1 MGDEITE
8 DADLTLY
15 AQWEKKS
22 SGGGSG
28 SGSGGG
34 SGYYYTTYTITVEA
48 AEHGTVT
55 ASHKRAEKGDRITV
69 SVKPDE
75 GYILDT
81 LKVTDKSSNDVTL
94 TASGDT
100 SWTFKMPGANVK
112 VSATFKPL
120 NPYVD
125 VDENDYYYD
134 AVMWAHYAEPQI
146 TNGMDKTHFEP
157 MTTATRAHIVTFI
170 WRAMGCPE
178 PTLTECPFEDIEEGD
193 YFYKAVLWA
202 YEKGIVKGTDETHF
216 TPKQTCSTA
225 HIATM
230 LYRALGAGTDG
241 WYEEAGEWATQK
253 GFLKDMDLTVGTD
266 VECPRCAIVTF
277 LYRALAK

>member
-1 MGDEITE
+1 MAVIQLAPE
-8 DADLTLY
+8 
-15 AQWEKKS
+15 
-22 SGGGSG
+22 
-28 SGSGGG
+28 
-34 SGYYYTTYTITVEA
+34 SGYVFAGKDAISVTVNGAKLDPKSLERTDDAMTIYKEFSVAEAQTVP
-48 AEHGTVT
+48 T
-55 ASHKRAEKGDRITV
+55 APT
-69 SVKPDE
+69 
-75 GYILDT
+75 
-81 LKVTDKSSNDVTL
+81 
-94 TASGDT
+94 
-100 SWTFKMPGANVK
+100 
-112 VSATFKPL
+112 
-120 NPYVD
+120 NPFVD
-125 VDENDYYYD
+125 VFESDSFYD
-134 AVMWAHYAEPQI
+134 AVLWAYYAEPQI